1 MDSVV
6 LINNSEMEEGKKI
19 LETNEFFQD
28 LSDLMEDE
36 KFVRFF
42 NKHMSSWIDIK
53 GTMTYMK
60 LYDEFKKKYKKLNN
74 EELDK
79 SIVVYILSKIM
90 KNKKLRP
97 WSIKTIDN
105 ILSKPKL
112 KFFDEFETFLLSN
125 NEIKLLQ

>member
-19 LETNEFFQD
+19 WKQNEFFQD

-60 LYDEFKKKYKKLNN
+60 LYDEFKKYKKLNN

-90 KNKKLRP
+90 KNKKLRLYQKNNRQYI
-97 WSIKTIDN
+97 IKA
-105 ILSKPKL
+105 
-112 KFFDEFETFLLSN
+112 
-125 NEIKLLQ
+125 